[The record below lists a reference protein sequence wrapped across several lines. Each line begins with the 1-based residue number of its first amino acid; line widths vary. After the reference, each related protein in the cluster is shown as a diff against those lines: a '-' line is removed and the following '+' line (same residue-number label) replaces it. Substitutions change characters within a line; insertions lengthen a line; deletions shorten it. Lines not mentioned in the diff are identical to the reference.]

1 MRLPVSRGQDDAYAE
16 RMQAWLSGV
25 RLGLLDKQIAYQL
38 MRMDQ
43 PLDQA
48 LRDFLKLRQQITG

>member
-1 MRLPVSRGQDDAYAE
+1 
-16 RMQAWLSGV
+16 MQAWLSGV
-25 RLGLLDKQIAYQL
+25 RLKLLDKQIVYQL

>member
-1 MRLPVSRGQDDAYAE
+1 V
-16 RMQAWLSGV
+16 RMQ
-25 RLGLLDKQIAYQL
+25 LLDKQIAYQL

-48 LRDFLKLRQQITG
+48 IRDFLKQRQQIKG

>member
-1 MRLPVSRGQDDAYAE
+1 
-16 RMQAWLSGV
+16 MQAWLSEV
-25 RLGLLDKQIAYQL
+25 RARLLDRQIFYQL

-48 LRDFLKLRQQITG
+48 LRDFLKQRQQLTG

>member
-1 MRLPVSRGQDDAYAE
+1 
-16 RMQAWLSGV
+16 MQAWLSAV
-25 RLGLLDKQIAYQL
+25 RARLLDKQIAYQL

-48 LRDFLKLRQQITG
+48 IRNFLKQRQQITG